1 MYTSTPSQDQ
11 QALALSSSHALTAA
25 LESAQPQQYILTIQ
39 KGDQEETAEVE
50 LPEKAVALLAEILD
64 LMARGNAATLIPVHA
79 EMTTQE
85 AADFLH
91 VSRPFLVGIL
101 ETGQIPFRKVGTRR
115 RVRFQDVLTYKQS
128 IDAQR
133 EQALD
138 ALTAQ
143 AQELGMGY

>member
-11 QALALSSSHALTAA
+11 QALAVSSSHALAA
-25 LESAQPQQYILTIQ
+25 VLESTQPQHYILNIQ
-39 KGDQEETAEVE
+39 KGNQEQAPGIE
-50 LPEKAVALLAEILD
+50 LPAKAVALLAEILD
-64 LMARGNAATLIPVHA
+64 LMARGDAATLIPLQT

-85 AADFLH
+85 AANFLH

-101 ETGQIPFRKVGTRR
+101 ESGHIPFRKVGTRR
-115 RVRFQDVLTYKQS
+115 RVRFQDVLTYKQT